1 MMGEVEGRK
10 KSGDL
15 QKKTLRRREGC
26 GVGWAVEEVDGDV
39 IKQEAVEKNRE
50 GYFSGSIFCFLGL
63 RIIKD
68 LFQAFD

>member
-39 IKQEAVEKNRE
+39 IKQEAVGEKWRGIFFRNDFL
-50 GYFSGSIFCFLGL
+50 FS
-63 RIIKD
+63 RIN
-68 LFQAFD
+68 L